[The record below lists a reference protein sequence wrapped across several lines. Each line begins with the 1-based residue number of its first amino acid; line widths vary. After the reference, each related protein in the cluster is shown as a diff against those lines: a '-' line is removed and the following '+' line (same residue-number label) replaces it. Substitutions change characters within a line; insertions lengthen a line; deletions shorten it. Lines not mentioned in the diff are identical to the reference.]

1 MKPAAI
7 SRRAIDGRRIH
18 PGSRMYSSYVVCKV
32 VCSRSWLRYWNSDK
46 DVLGLEIKIIYDCRT
61 WRMGAESEALNKNF
75 HVHGWWDGRGNHVIN
90 NLTWHSL
97 VPTNVSSSPLI
108 ALKVEM
114 DTWTV
119 AVLGTSGVGKTNLLI
134 QVCCFFSRLTS
145 LLTLVPCL

>member
-1 MKPAAI
+1 M
-7 SRRAIDGRRIH
+7 
-18 PGSRMYSSYVVCKV
+18 
-32 VCSRSWLRYWNSDK
+32 
-46 DVLGLEIKIIYDCRT
+46 
-61 WRMGAESEALNKNF
+61 
-75 HVHGWWDGRGNHVIN
+75 IN
-90 NLTWHSL
+90 NLTSHSL

-119 AVLGTSGVGKTNLLI
+119 AVLGTNGVGKTNLLI